1 MVAKLDRET
10 LLQYKPKKIIYYNST
25 FILKTQFDNNILNFK
40 ELAFKAFEN
49 FRDENPWF
57 INHKVMIINSIQN
70 NIASILVNKLK

>member
-49 FRDENPWF
+49 FRDENP
-57 INHKVMIINSIQN
+57 
-70 NIASILVNKLK
+70 